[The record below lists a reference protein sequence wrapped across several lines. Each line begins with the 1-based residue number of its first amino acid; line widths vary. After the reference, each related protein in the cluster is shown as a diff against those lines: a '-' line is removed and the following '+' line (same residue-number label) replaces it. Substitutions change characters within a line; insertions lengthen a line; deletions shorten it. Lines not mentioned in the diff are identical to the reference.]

1 MYYCC
6 GITEKGLPP
15 HNEDAMLLH
24 HTVMT
29 DGDRQIGIE
38 EPFLAAVC
46 DGVSGEQAGELAS
59 QSCLNM
65 LSEVQYSKTVNLKR
79 QILEIHGKITAYSKL
94 LESTANM
101 QTTLCGIAIDEAH
114 GLHCFNV
121 GDSRLYRYRNG
132 TLEQISRDQTLV
144 QMLYDEGTIT
154 SEQKMVHTHRHIVLP
169 VIGNLDAEPKP
180 EVVVYPDGMRLGDVM
195 LLCTDGL
202 TDYVSTYEAEEI
214 LAAPRPL
221 PQRLQSLVQ
230 TALRNGGKDNI
241 TMIAVQRYPDEIP
254 IPGIKI
260 RYEREPLA

>member
-29 DGDRQIGIE
+29 EGALQIGVE

-59 QSCLNM
+59 QSCLNF
-65 LSEVQYSKTVNLKR
+65 LSEVQYEKRLNLKR
-79 QILEIHGKITAYSKL
+79 VILDIHARITAQSKL

-101 QTTLCGIAIDEAH
+101 QTTLCGIAIDEDNA
-114 GLHCFNV
+114 LHCFNV
-121 GDSRLYRYRNG
+121 GDSRLYRCRNG
-132 TLEQISRDQTLV
+132 ALEQISRDQTLV

-169 VIGNLDAEPKP
+169 VVGNLDAEPKP
-180 EVVVYPDGMRLGDVM
+180 EVVIYPDGLRFGDVM
-195 LLCTDGL
+195 LFCTDGL
-202 TDYVSTYEAEEI
+202 TDYVSTYEMEEI

-221 PQRLQSLVQ
+221 PVRLKELVQ
-230 TALRNGGKDNI
+230 LALKNGGRDNI
-241 TMIAVQRYPDEIP
+241 TMVAVQRYPDEVP
-254 IPGIKI
+254 IPALKVL
-260 RYEREPLA
+260 YERGRS